1 MINADVREMS
11 HGAAFEEVF
20 YAPLRHWL
28 VAASSVAFKRALV
41 AVSSCRLF
49 RVAVVALSWKLCD
62 ATVSLGLNCTIGRL
76 IRVQTLP
83 MNTELLLWRQHT
95 VLRFVSCCLSPVF
108 KPFLSTVYSKS
119 IQQGRYSIQEYLK
132 MIFIEALRGVR
143 FQEFL
148 EMEHYN
154 LCSMSDEKAPVS
166 PNVATG

>member
-83 MNTELLLWRQHT
+83 MVCIIVPAPQLNNLLSEKFFVESACVTFMRAACFKFLLLD
-95 VLRFVSCCLSPVF
+95 VLIP
-108 KPFLSTVYSKS
+108 
-119 IQQGRYSIQEYLK
+119 
-132 MIFIEALRGVR
+132 
-143 FQEFL
+143 
-148 EMEHYN
+148 
-154 LCSMSDEKAPVS
+154 
-166 PNVATG
+166 